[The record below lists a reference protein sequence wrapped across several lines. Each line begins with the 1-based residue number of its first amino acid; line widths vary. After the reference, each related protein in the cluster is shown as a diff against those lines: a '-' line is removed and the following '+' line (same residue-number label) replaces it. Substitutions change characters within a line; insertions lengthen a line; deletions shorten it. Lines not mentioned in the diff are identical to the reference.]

1 MVIIGGL
8 GLIAL
13 QWSHRGESYD
23 EYEQQQQGES
33 ARIENLKKEI
43 GEIEMT
49 DNEAAMTEEQL
60 LILNMHQQSFEQ
72 GGADLEE
79 ALKKRDNL
87 KRYME
92 VQ

>member
-1 MVIIGGL
+1 
-8 GLIAL
+8 
-13 QWSHRGESYD
+13 
-23 EYEQQQQGES
+23 
-33 ARIENLKKEI
+33 
-43 GEIEMT
+43 MT